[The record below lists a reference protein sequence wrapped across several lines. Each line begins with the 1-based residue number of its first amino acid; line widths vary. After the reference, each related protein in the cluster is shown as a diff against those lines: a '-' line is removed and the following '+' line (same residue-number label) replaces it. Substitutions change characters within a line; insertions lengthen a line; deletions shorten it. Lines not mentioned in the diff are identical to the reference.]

1 MIYRLDNV
9 EQSHRLFNNLWR
21 KVKEALEAGKV
32 LRLEVKAESKTRDQ
46 EEMYHTLI
54 GKIAKEAQHQ
64 GARWDA
70 ESWKRFLIDQ
80 WAHDTGKKVGR
91 VAPSLDG
98 ERIVQLGLQSRKFT
112 KEEGSEFIEFLF
124 AWAAQNGIDLI

>member
-21 KVKEALEAGKV
+21 KVKEALETGKV

-80 WAHDTGKKVGR
+80 WAHDTGKKAGR

-98 ERIVQLGLQSRKFT
+98 ERVVQLGLQSRKFS

>member
-80 WAHDTGKKVGR
+80 WAHDTGKKAGR

-98 ERIVQLGLQSRKFT
+98 ERVVQLGLQSRKFS

>member
-80 WAHDTGKKVGR
+80 WAHDTGKKAGR

-98 ERIVQLGLQSRKFT
+98 ERVVQLGLQSRKFT
-112 KEEGSEFIEFLF
+112 KEESSEFIEFLF
-124 AWAAQNGIDLI
+124 AWAVQNGIDLV

>member
-21 KVKEALEAGKV
+21 KVKEALKAGKV

-64 GARWDA
+64 GAQWDA

-80 WAHDTGKKVGR
+80 WAHDTGKKAGR

-98 ERIVQLGLQSRKFT
+98 ERVVQLGLQSRKFT

-124 AWAAQNGIDLI
+124 AWATQNGIDLV

>member
-80 WAHDTGKKVGR
+80 WAHDTGKKAGR

-98 ERIVQLGLQSRKFT
+98 ERVVQLGLQSRKFT

-124 AWAAQNGIDLI
+124 AWATQNGIDLV

>member
-21 KVKEALEAGKV
+21 KVKEALETGKV

-80 WAHDTGKKVGR
+80 WAHDTGKKAGR

-98 ERIVQLGLQSRKFT
+98 ERVVQLGLQSRKFS

-124 AWAAQNGIDLI
+124 AWAAQNGIDLV

>member
-80 WAHDTGKKVGR
+80 WAHDTGKKAGR

-98 ERIVQLGLQSRKFT
+98 ERVVQLGLQSRKFS

-124 AWAAQNGIDLI
+124 AWAAQNGIDLV

>member
-21 KVKEALEAGKV
+21 KVKDALEAGKV

-80 WAHDTGKKVGR
+80 WAHDTGKKAGR

-98 ERIVQLGLQSRKFT
+98 ERVVQLGLQSRKFS

-124 AWAAQNGIDLI
+124 AWAAQNGIDLV

>member
-1 MIYRLDNV
+1 MTYRLDNV

-80 WAHDTGKKVGR
+80 WAHDTGKKAGR

-98 ERIVQLGLQSRKFT
+98 ERVVQLGLQSRKFS

>member
-1 MIYRLDNV
+1 MIYKLDNV

-80 WAHDTGKKVGR
+80 WAHDTGKKAGR

-98 ERIVQLGLQSRKFT
+98 ERVVQLGLQSRKFS

>member
-64 GARWDA
+64 NARWDA

-98 ERIVQLGLQSRKFT
+98 ERVVQLGLQSRKFT

-124 AWAAQNGIDLI
+124 AWAAQNGIDLV